1 MPGCTRC
8 IMPSLFTQEYNT
20 KGMPMTSIKV
30 KFRPSTVD
38 GKEGG
43 LYFQIIHNRVVRQLN
58 TDYKVLAEEWDA
70 ESESVIVNG
79 NRSNLLLGIQERLAW
94 DMARLEKVVRS
105 LETERRRFTA
115 DDVITMFHKLTKE
128 SSLFTFMH
136 GVIAQLKQLGKIR
149 TSETYTATLNS
160 FMAFR
165 DEQDVPL
172 DGINSDMMLMYEAY
186 LKAREVRMNTIS
198 FYMRNLRA
206 VYNRAVEKGL
216 TQQNNPFRHVY
227 TGVDKTVKR
236 AIPIKVIK
244 ALKELD
250 LSMKPSLDF
259 ARDMFMFSFYTRG
272 MSFVDMA
279 YLRKTDIKNGILT
292 YRRRKT
298 GQELSIKWEKCMAEI
313 IAKYPENKTDYLL
326 PIIKEEGNG
335 RNSVS
340 HQACLNGRVVTDEGK
355 ANERRQYD
363 NTLHLVNYRL
373 KELSTMLKLLRPL
386 TMYVARHSWASAA
399 KAKNVPLSVISEG
412 MGHDSEAT
420 TQIYL
425 ASLETSVVD
434 KANKMILG
442 LL

>member
-1 MPGCTRC
+1 
-8 IMPSLFTQEYNT
+8 
-20 KGMPMTSIKV
+20 MTSIKV

-79 NRSNLLLGIQERLAW
+79 NRSNHLLGIQERLAW
-94 DMARLEKVVRS
+94 DVARLEKVVRS

-172 DGINSDMMLMYEAY
+172 DGISSDMMLMYEAH
-186 LKAREVRMNTIS
+186 LKARGVRMNTIS

-216 TQQNNPFRHVY
+216 TQPNNPFRHVY

-236 AIPIKVIK
+236 AIPIKAIK
-244 ALKELD
+244 ALKEMD
-250 LSMKPSLDF
+250 LSMKPPLDF
-259 ARDMFMFSFYTRG
+259 ARDMFLFSFYTRG
-272 MSFVDMA
+272 MSFVDIA
-279 YLRKTDIKNGILT
+279 YLKKTDLQNGILT

-313 IAKYPENKTDYLL
+313 IAKYPENKTDFFL
-326 PIIKEEGNG
+326 PIITKQG
-335 RNSVS
+335 
-340 HQACLNGRVVTDEGK
+340 
-355 ANERRQYD
+355 NERKQYD
-363 NTLHLVNYRL
+363 NALHLVNYHL
-373 KELSTMLKLLRPL
+373 KDLSEMLQLQRPL

>member
-1 MPGCTRC
+1 M
-8 IMPSLFTQEYNT
+8 N
-20 KGMPMTSIKV
+20 MTSIKV
-30 KFRPSTVD
+30 KFRPSSVE
-38 GKEGG
+38 GKEGCI
-43 LYFQIIHNRVVRQLN
+43 YIQIIHNRVVRQLN
-58 TDYKVLAEEWDA
+58 TDYRIFASEWD
-70 ESESVIVNG
+70 ENSETVMANGDRTNIVNAIKEW
-79 NRSNLLLGIQERLAW
+79 LTW
-94 DMARLEKVVRS
+94 DMARLKKVIS
-105 LETERRRFTA
+105 QLETEQSRYTA

-136 GVIAQLKQLGKIR
+136 GVIAQLKQLGKVR
-149 TSETYTATLNS
+149 TSETYTATLKS

-172 DGINSDMMLMYEAY
+172 DGITSDMMLMYEAY
-186 LKAREVRMNTIS
+186 LKTREVRMNTIS

-216 TQQNNPFRHVY
+216 TSQNNPFRHVY

-236 AIPIKVIK
+236 AIPIKAIK

-259 ARDMFMFSFYTRG
+259 ARDMFLFSFYTRG

-279 YLRKTDIKNGILT
+279 YLKKTDLQNGILT

-313 IAKYPENKTDYLL
+313 IAKYPENKTDFFL
-326 PIIKEEGNG
+326 PIITKQG
-335 RNSVS
+335 
-340 HQACLNGRVVTDEGK
+340 
-355 ANERRQYD
+355 NERKQYD
-363 NTLHLVNYRL
+363 NALHLVNYHL
-373 KELSTMLKLLRPL
+373 KDLSEMLQLQRPL

>member
-1 MPGCTRC
+1 
-8 IMPSLFTQEYNT
+8 
-20 KGMPMTSIKV
+20 MTSIKV

-58 TDYKVLAEEWDA
+58 TDYRVFAEEWDA

-79 NRSNLLLGIQERLAW
+79 NRSNLLLGIQERLVW
-94 DMARLEKVVRS
+94 DVARLEKVVHS

-136 GVIAQLKQLGKIR
+136 GVIAQLKQLGRVR
-149 TSETYTATLNS
+149 TSETYTTTLNS

-165 DEQDVPL
+165 EEQDVPI
-172 DGINSDMMLMYEAY
+172 DGISSDLMLMYEAH
-186 LKAREVRMNTIS
+186 LKVKGVRMNTIS

-216 TQQNNPFRHVY
+216 TPQNNPFRHVY

-236 AIPIKVIK
+236 AIPIKAIK

-279 YLRKTDIKNGILT
+279 YLRKTDLQNGILT

-298 GQELSIKWEKCMAEI
+298 GQELTIKWEKCMA
-313 IAKYPENKTDYLL
+313 
-326 PIIKEEGNG
+326 
-335 RNSVS
+335 
-340 HQACLNGRVVTDEGK
+340 
-355 ANERRQYD
+355 
-363 NTLHLVNYRL
+363 YRL
-373 KELSTMLKLLRPL
+373 KELSTMLKLQRPL

>member
-1 MPGCTRC
+1 
-8 IMPSLFTQEYNT
+8 
-20 KGMPMTSIKV
+20 MTSIKV

-58 TDYKVLAEEWDA
+58 TDYKVFAEEWDA

-79 NRSNLLLGIQERLAW
+79 NRTNLLLGIQERLAW
-94 DMARLEKVVRS
+94 DVARLEKVVHS
-105 LETERRRFTA
+105 LETEHRRFTA

-136 GVIAQLKQLGKIR
+136 GVIAQLKQLGK
-149 TSETYTATLNS
+149 
-160 FMAFR
+160 
-165 DEQDVPL
+165 V
-172 DGINSDMMLMYEAY
+172 INSDMMLMYEAY
-186 LKAREVRMNTIS
+186 LKARGVRMNTIS

-216 TQQNNPFRHVY
+216 TPQNNPFRHVY

-236 AIPIKVIK
+236 AIPIKDIK
-244 ALKELD
+244 ALKEVD
-250 LSMKPSLDF
+250 
-259 ARDMFMFSFYTRG
+259 RG

-279 YLRKTDIKNGILT
+279 YLRKTDLQNGILT

-298 GQELSIKWEKCMAEI
+298 GQELTIKWEKCMAEI
-313 IAKYPENKTDYLL
+313 IAKYPENQTDFLL
-326 PIIKEEGNG
+326 PIITK
-335 RNSVS
+335 
-340 HQACLNGRVVTDEGK
+340 QD
-355 ANERRQYD
+355 NERRQYD
-363 NTLHLVNYRL
+363 NALHLVNYRL
-373 KELSTMLKLLRPL
+373 KELSTKLKLKRPL
-386 TMYVARHSWASAA
+386 TMYVARHSWASVA

>member
-1 MPGCTRC
+1 MT
-8 IMPSLFTQEYNT
+8 
-20 KGMPMTSIKV
+20 MTSIKI

-43 LYFQIIHNRVVRQLN
+43 IYFQIIHNRVVRQLN
-58 TDYKVLAEEWDA
+58 TDYKVFAEEWDA
-70 ESESVIVNG
+70 ESESVVINVNRF
-79 NRSNLLLGIQERLAW
+79 NFLLGIQERLSW
-94 DMARLEKVVRS
+94 DVVRLEKVVRT
-105 LETERRRFTA
+105 LDIERRRFTA
-115 DDVITMFHKLTKE
+115 DDFITMFHNLTKE
-128 SSLFTFMH
+128 SSLFTCMQ

-149 TSETYTATLNS
+149 TSETYTATLKS

-165 DEQDVPL
+165 ESQDVPL
-172 DGINSDMMLMYEAY
+172 DGISSDMMLLYEAH
-186 LKAREVRMNTIS
+186 LKARDVRMNTIS

-216 TQQNNPFRHVY
+216 TPQNKPFRHVY
-227 TGVDKTVKR
+227 TGVDKTIKR
-236 AIPIKVIK
+236 AIPIKEIK

-250 LSMKPSLDF
+250 LSLKPSLNF

-272 MSFVDMA
+272 MSFIDMA
-279 YLRKTDIKNGILT
+279 YLKKSDLQNGILT

-298 GQELSIKWEKCMAEI
+298 GQQLSINWEKCMEDI
-313 IAKYPENKTDYLL
+313 VSKYAQNQTDYLL
-326 PIIKEEGNG
+326 PIIKET
-335 RNSVS
+335 V
-340 HQACLNGRVVTDEGK
+340 
-355 ANERRQYD
+355 NERRQYD
-363 NTLHLVNYRL
+363 NALHLVNYHL
-373 KELSTMLKLLRPL
+373 KDLSSLLKLQRPL

-399 KAKNVPLSVISEG
+399 KAKNIPLSVISEG

>member
-1 MPGCTRC
+1 M
-8 IMPSLFTQEYNT
+8 
-20 KGMPMTSIKV
+20 MTSIKV

-43 LYFQIIHNRVVRQLN
+43 FYFQIIHNRVVRQLN
-58 TDYKVLAEEWDA
+58 TDYKVFAEEWDA
-70 ESESVIVNG
+70 ESESVVVNG
-79 NRSNLLLGIQERLAW
+79 SRSNLLLGIQERLAW
-94 DMARLEKVVRS
+94 DVARLEKVVRS

-136 GVIAQLKQLGKIR
+136 GVIAQLKQLGKVR
-149 TSETYTATLNS
+149 TSETYTATLKS

-172 DGINSDMMLMYEAY
+172 DGISSDMMLMYEAH
-186 LKAREVRMNTIS
+186 LKARGVRMNTIS

-216 TQQNNPFRHVY
+216 TQPNNPFRHVY

-236 AIPIKVIK
+236 AIPIKAIK

-259 ARDMFMFSFYTRG
+259 ARDMFLFSFYTRG
-272 MSFVDMA
+272 MSFVDIA
-279 YLRKTDIKNGILT
+279 YLKKTDLQNGILT

-373 KELSTMLKLLRPL
+373 KELSTMLKLQRPL

>member
-1 MPGCTRC
+1 
-8 IMPSLFTQEYNT
+8 
-20 KGMPMTSIKV
+20 MTSIKV

-58 TDYKVLAEEWDA
+58 TDYRFFAEEWDA

-79 NRSNLLLGIQERLAW
+79 NRSNILLGIQERLAW
-94 DMARLEKVVRS
+94 DVARLEKVVRS
-105 LETERRRFTA
+105 LDTERHRFTA

-160 FMAFR
+160 FMVFR

-172 DGINSDMMLMYEAY
+172 DGITSDMMLMYEAH
-186 LKAREVRMNTIS
+186 LKARGVRMNTIS

-216 TQQNNPFRHVY
+216 TQPNNPFRHVY

-236 AIPIKVIK
+236 AIPIKAIK

-279 YLRKTDIKNGILT
+279 YLKKTDIKNGILT

-313 IAKYPENKTDYLL
+313 IAKYPENKTDFFL
-326 PIIKEEGNG
+326 PIITKQG
-335 RNSVS
+335 
-340 HQACLNGRVVTDEGK
+340 
-355 ANERRQYD
+355 NERKQYD
-363 NTLHLVNYRL
+363 NALH
-373 KELSTMLKLLRPL
+373 
-386 TMYVARHSWASAA
+386 
-399 KAKNVPLSVISEG
+399 
-412 MGHDSEAT
+412 
-420 TQIYL
+420 
-425 ASLETSVVD
+425 
-434 KANKMILG
+434 
-442 LL
+442 

>member
-1 MPGCTRC
+1 
-8 IMPSLFTQEYNT
+8 
-20 KGMPMTSIKV
+20 MTSIKV

-43 LYFQIIHNRVVRQLN
+43 LYFQIIHNRVIRQLN
-58 TDYKVLAEEWDA
+58 TDYKVFADEWDA
-70 ESESVIVNG
+70 ESESIVLNG
-79 NRSNLLLGIQERLAW
+79 NRSNLMLGIQERLAW
-94 DMARLEKVVRS
+94 DVARLEKVVRT
-105 LETERRRFTA
+105 LETERHRFTA
-115 DDVITMFHKLTKE
+115 DEVITMFHKQTKE
-128 SSLFTFMH
+128 ASLLNFMH
-136 GVIAQLKQLGKIR
+136 GVIAQLKQLGKVR
-149 TSETYTATLNS
+149 TSETYTATLKS
-160 FMAFR
+160 FMSFR
-165 DEQDVPL
+165 DDQDVPL
-172 DGINSDMMLMYEAY
+172 DGISSDLMLLYEAY
-186 LKAREVRMNTIS
+186 LKAKGVRMNTIS

-216 TQQNNPFRHVY
+216 TPQNNPFRHVY

-236 AIPIKVIK
+236 AIPIKSIK

-250 LSMKPSLDF
+250 LSLKPSLVF
-259 ARDMFMFSFYTRG
+259 ARDMFLFSFYTRG
-272 MSFVDMA
+272 MSFIDMA
-279 YLRKTDIKNGILT
+279 YLKKSDLKNGILT

-313 IAKYPENKTDYLL
+313 IAKYPENKTEYIL
-326 PIIKEEGNG
+326 PIIKEPG
-335 RNSVS
+335 
-340 HQACLNGRVVTDEGK
+340 
-355 ANERRQYD
+355 NERKQYD
-363 NTLHLVNYRL
+363 NALHLVNYHL
-373 KELSTMLKLLRPL
+373 KDLSEMLQLQRPL

>member
-1 MPGCTRC
+1 M
-8 IMPSLFTQEYNT
+8 
-20 KGMPMTSIKV
+20 
-30 KFRPSTVD
+30 VD

-58 TDYKVLAEEWDA
+58 TDYKVFAEEWDA
-70 ESESVIVNG
+70 ESESVVINVNRF
-79 NRSNLLLGIQERLAW
+79 NFLLGIQERLSW
-94 DMARLEKVVRS
+94 DVVRLEKVVRT
-105 LETERRRFTA
+105 LDIERRRFTA

-128 SSLFTFMH
+128 SSLFTFMQ

-149 TSETYTATLNS
+149 TSETYTATLKS

-165 DEQDVPL
+165 ESQDVPL
-172 DGINSDMMLMYEAY
+172 DGISSDMMLLYEAH
-186 LKAREVRMNTIS
+186 LKARDVRMNTIS

-216 TQQNNPFRHVY
+216 TPQNKPFRHVY
-227 TGVDKTVKR
+227 TGVDKTIKR
-236 AIPIKVIK
+236 AIPIKEIK

-250 LSMKPSLDF
+250 LSLKPSLNF

-272 MSFVDMA
+272 MSFIDMA
-279 YLRKTDIKNGILT
+279 YLKKSDLQNGILT

-298 GQELSIKWEKCMAEI
+298 GQQLSINWEKCMEDI
-313 IAKYPENKTDYLL
+313 VSKYAQNQTDYLL
-326 PIIKEEGNG
+326 PIIKET
-335 RNSVS
+335 V
-340 HQACLNGRVVTDEGK
+340 
-355 ANERRQYD
+355 NERRQYD
-363 NTLHLVNYRL
+363 NALHLVNYHL
-373 KELSTMLKLLRPL
+373 KDLSSLLKLQRPL

-399 KAKNVPLSVISEG
+399 KAKNIPLSVISEG

>member
-1 MPGCTRC
+1 MT
-8 IMPSLFTQEYNT
+8 
-20 KGMPMTSIKV
+20 MTSIKI
-30 KFRPSTVD
+30 KFRPSSVE

-43 LYFQIIHNRVVRQLN
+43 IFFQIIHNRVVRQLN
-58 TDYKVLAEEWDA
+58 TDYRVFASEWDA
-70 ESESVIVNG
+70 EAECIIVNETRA
-79 NRSNLLLGIQERLAW
+79 NILCSIKERLEW
-94 DMARLEKVVRS
+94 DYARLKNVIRQ
-105 LETERRRFTA
+105 LENDNIRFTA
-115 DDVITMFHKLTKE
+115 DDVITAFHRLTKE
-128 SSLFTFMH
+128 TSLFNFMH
-136 GVIAQLKQLGKIR
+136 GVIAQLKQLDKVR
-149 TSETYTATLNS
+149 TSETYTATLKS

-165 DEQDVPL
+165 EEQDVPL
-172 DGINSDMMLMYEAY
+172 DGITSDLMLLYEAH
-186 LKAREVRMNTIS
+186 LKARDVRMNTIS

-216 TQQNNPFRHVY
+216 TPQNNPFRHVY

-236 AIPIKVIK
+236 AIPIKSIK

-250 LSMKPSLDF
+250 LSLKPSLDF
-259 ARDMFMFSFYTRG
+259 ARDMFLFSFYTRG
-272 MSFVDMA
+272 MSFIDMA
-279 YLRKTDIKNGILT
+279 YLKKSDLKNGILT

-298 GQELSIKWEKCMAEI
+298 GQELTIKWEKCMDEI
-313 IAKYPENKTDYLL
+313 IAKYPKNETDFLL
-326 PIIKEEGNG
+326 PIITMQ
-335 RNSVS
+335 S
-340 HQACLNGRVVTDEGK
+340 
-355 ANERRQYD
+355 NERKQYD
-363 NTLHLVNYRL
+363 NALHLVNYHLKDISEMLRL
-373 KELSTMLKLLRPL
+373 QRPL